1 MDSDMVCERSSYIY
15 LNSDASI
22 SPICSRA
29 VPESTINEHIDG
41 GCTDGKASGSSKSQ
55 ATSKKAPANS
65 PLASIFTKGGSSSG
79 RQGLSNSQVT
89 ETLGSSSSSKKRQS
103 DASGPSVTSSP
114 HGSKRAK
121 TTTSN
126 LESAQPLAE
135 RLRPRSLEEFVGQPH
150 LTGPDSLLMNLLSS
164 GGNMGSIIFWGPPGC
179 GKTTLARLLARRTN
193 AVFKELSATIVG
205 VNEVRQVFEEAKSL
219 LSLTGR

>member
-1 MDSDMVCERSSYIY
+1 MVCEKSSYIY
-15 LNSDASI
+15 LNSDALI

-55 ATSKKAPANS
+55 ATSKKAPASS

-89 ETLGSSSSSKKRQS
+89 ESLGSSSSSKKRLS

-114 HGSKRAK
+114 HVSKRAK

-150 LTGPDSLLMNLLSS
+150 LTGPNSLLMNLLSS

-205 VNEVRQVFEEAKSL
+205 VNEVRQVFEEAKAL

>member
-1 MDSDMVCERSSYIY
+1 MVCERSSYIY
-15 LNSDASI
+15 LNSDAVI

-55 ATSKKAPANS
+55 ATSKKAPASS
-65 PLASIFTKGGSSSG
+65 PLASIFTKGRSSSG
-79 RQGLSNSQVT
+79 RQGPSNFQVA
-89 ETLGSSSSSKKRQS
+89 ETLGSSSSLKKRQS

-114 HGSKRAK
+114 HVSKRAK

-150 LTGPDSLLMNLLSS
+150 LTGPNSLLMNLLSS

-179 GKTTLARLLARRTN
+179 GKTTLARLLAKRTN

-205 VNEVRQVFEEAKSL
+205 VNEVRQVFEEAKAL

>member
-1 MDSDMVCERSSYIY
+1 MVCEKSSYIY

-55 ATSKKAPANS
+55 ATSKKAPASS

-114 HGSKRAK
+114 HVSKRAK

-150 LTGPDSLLMNLLSS
+150 LTGPNSLLMNLLSS

-205 VNEVRQVFEEAKSL
+205 VNEVRQVFEEAKAL

>member
-1 MDSDMVCERSSYIY
+1 MDSDMVCEKSSYIS
-15 LNSDASI
+15 LNSDALI
-22 SPICSRA
+22 SPICDRA

-55 ATSKKAPANS
+55 ATSKKAPASS

-79 RQGLSNSQVT
+79 RQRLSNSQVA

-114 HGSKRAK
+114 HVSKRAK

-150 LTGPDSLLMNLLSS
+150 LTGPNSLLMNLLSS

-193 AVFKELSATIVG
+193 AAFKELSATIVG
-205 VNEVRQVFEEAKSL
+205 VNEVRQVFEEAKAL

>member
-1 MDSDMVCERSSYIY
+1 MVCERSSYIY

-79 RQGLSNSQVT
+79 RQGPSNSQVT

-114 HGSKRAK
+114 HISKRAK

-150 LTGPDSLLMNLLSS
+150 LTGPNSLLMNLLSS

>member
-1 MDSDMVCERSSYIY
+1 MVCEESSYIS

-41 GCTDGKASGSSKSQ
+41 GCTDGKASGSSKSH
-55 ATSKKAPANS
+55 ATSKKAPASS

-114 HGSKRAK
+114 HVSKRAK

-150 LTGPDSLLMNLLSS
+150 LTGPNSLLMNLLSS

-205 VNEVRQVFEEAKSL
+205 VNEVRQVFEEAKAL